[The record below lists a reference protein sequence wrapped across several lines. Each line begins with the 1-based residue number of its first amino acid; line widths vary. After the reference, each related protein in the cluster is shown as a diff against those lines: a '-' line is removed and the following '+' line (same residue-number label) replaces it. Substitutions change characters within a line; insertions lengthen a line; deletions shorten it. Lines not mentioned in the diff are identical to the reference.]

1 MLVHF
6 ISSQTANSSRRHRM
20 EDRDQSLEFI
30 LLSIF
35 SPIAVLVVLIVIFY
49 LVYKHLQKRQ
59 LNKGR
64 YPNLRY
70 VRHSGTCH
78 NSGLSAVLEC
88 WSCQNRSEFHPFAQ
102 RTAAQDLDLIQVIGE
117 GRYGKVWRGLWHG
130 DDVAVKLFHP
140 SKEELFNNE
149 VSVSNVVGNHQN
161 ILRLQHSH
169 SAFLWNQVTHSCI
182 VMEYHENGSLYDFL
196 NRRTVNVQEMCSLA
210 LSAARGLSHLHGE
223 IYRKEE
229 TFSIAHRDIK
239 SKNILVKSNLT
250 CAIGDLGLAV
260 VDKWKDKI
268 NLKDKRKGTTRY
280 MAPEILD
287 DTAFKS
293 FEAYKRADMYSF
305 GLVLWEITRR
315 TLIEG
320 KILCQM
326 K

>member
-1 MLVHF
+1 
-6 ISSQTANSSRRHRM
+6 M
-20 EDRDQSLEFI
+20 EHDQSLEFI

-35 SPIAVLVVLIVIFY
+35 SPIAVLVVLIIIFY

-59 LNKGR
+59 LDKGR

-70 VRHSGTCH
+70 TRHSSHKSRLG
-78 NSGLSAVLEC
+78 AMLEC
-88 WSCQNRSEFHPFAQ
+88 WFCQRSTDFHPFAQ
-102 RTAAQDLDLIQVIGE
+102 RTAAQDLDLIKVIGE
-117 GRYGKVWRGLWHG
+117 GRFGEVWRGLWHG
-130 DDVAVKLFHP
+130 DDVAVKLFHRG
-140 SKEELFNNE
+140 KEDLFNNE
-149 VSVSNVVGNHQN
+149 VSISNVVGNHQN
-161 ILRLQHSH
+161 ILRLKHSH

-182 VMEYHENGSLYDFL
+182 VMEYHENGSLFDLL
-196 NRRTVNVQEMCSLA
+196 NNRTVNLQEMCSLA

-229 TFSIAHRDIK
+229 TFSIAHCDIK
-239 SKNILVKSNLT
+239 SKNILVKANLT

-268 NLKDKRKGTTRY
+268 SPKDKRKGTPRY

-287 DTAFKS
+287 DTVFKS
-293 FEAYKRADMYSF
+293 FESYKRADMYSF
-305 GLVLWEITRR
+305 GLVLWEMTRR

-320 KILCQM
+320 KLFWCQIII